1 MDKKLEKLYR
11 KALKEVA
18 KDAREISGGKIAPHL
33 RVATKSHAEQLA
45 KSRLRLGLGSP
56 SPSAYDL
63 GRRKA
68 KEHIDTY
75 LPHSSADQARWFREN
90 IRDSEETLKI
100 RDKKGLPT
108 QFESA
113 FLKTLIEAEKKHT
126 FGSPLPS
133 TKSGKKTAK
142 TCKHCDEKS
151 LPGLK
156 ITPGLCQYHWNAGIW
171 GKEWADK
178 CRTDAQ
184 GKKPKA
190 LGYNKPKMLGEHD
203 PIILEGMARGPYSIE
218 WANKKEEKGHT
229 FRGKDIYEIAPR
241 TPSFAKKWAKELREQ
256 ILSLNNAPSLTYL
269 YEFAKSKGYKNVPE
283 IFGFHLGMESIGHGL
298 SWHDDADYRL
308 TKPDDIKL
316 PHTGFYF

>member
-156 ITPGLCQYHWNAGIW
+156 ITPGLCQYHWNAGNW

-190 LGYNKPKMLGEHD
+190 LGYKHPGASRDFLDGYLEAALWSSYDNSDDSGGEPLD
-203 PIILEGMARGPYSIE
+203 RNYSLDDFT
-218 WANKKEEKGHT
+218 KEALRK
-229 FRGKDIYEIAPR
+229 
-241 TPSFAKKWAKELREQ
+241 AKKDCDAFVKDNQSDLNETGASDSRNGHDFWLTRE
-256 ILSLNNAPSLTYL
+256 
-269 YEFAKSKGYKNVPE
+269 
-283 IFGFHLGMESIGHGL
+283 GHGAGF
-298 SWHDDADYRL
+298 WDRGYGAIGERL
-308 TKPDDIKL
+308 TKAAEVYGDANIYVSRGRV
-316 PHTGFYF
+316 HFG